1 MGGAILLM
9 ANTAVDAGVPKT
21 KAGVALLRDRSS
33 PANRERLR
41 TLAILCA
48 LMAFGPLS
56 TDFYLPAMP
65 TMAESLHTSPGTIE
79 WTISSYL
86 IGSSLGQL
94 VWGPISDK
102 YGRRLPVAIGIVIF
116 VIGSAGCALSTSA
129 GAMIAWRVLQAV
141 GACAGIALSRAMVRD
156 LYEGARAAQMM
167 SALITVMAVT
177 PLIGPLIGGQILRF
191 ASWPWIFWLLAAVGV
206 AALLALLT
214 LPETLPP
221 ERRRRDA
228 VSKALVT
235 YYRLLGDRRILGFA
249 AVSASLYFGIFA
261 YVAGTPF
268 AYIDYYGLRPEFFGL
283 VFASGILGIM
293 ASNLINARQVMR
305 SGVVPMLR
313 IGASL
318 AAVGGLWAALDAW
331 TGFGGLAGLAAPL
344 FLFIA
349 TNGLIIANSIAGAMA
364 AFPKRAGTVSAL
376 VGALQFGAGM
386 AGSGLLGAFADGTP
400 RPLAFVVAI
409 AGLGA
414 AICAWTLV
422 SSGGR
427 CSRDLKIAAV
437 ARSRL
442 SK

>member
-1 MGGAILLM
+1 MS
-9 ANTAVDAGVPKT
+9 NTTVDAGVPAAKP
-21 KAGVALLRDRSS
+21 GVALLRDRSS
-33 PANRERLR
+33 PADRERLR

-65 TMAESLHTSPGTIE
+65 AMAESLHTSPGTIE
-79 WTISSYL
+79 WTISGYL

-102 YGRRLPVAIGIVIF
+102 YGRRLPVAIGIAIF

-129 GAMIAWRVLQAV
+129 GAMIAWRVLQAI
-141 GACAGIALSRAMVRD
+141 GSCAGIALSRAMVRD
-156 LYEGARAAQMM
+156 LYSGARAAQMM

-191 ASWPWIFWLLAAVGV
+191 ASWPWIFWLLAVVGV
-206 AALLALLT
+206 ATLLALLT

-228 VSKALVT
+228 VSKALIT
-235 YYRLLGDRRILGFA
+235 YYRLLGDRRILGYA

-268 AYIDYYGLRPEFFGL
+268 AYIEFYGLRPEFFGF

-305 SGVVPMLR
+305 SGVVPILR

-318 AAVGGLWAALDAW
+318 TGRRRPVGGVGRLDRLRRLGRPCRPVVSVHRHKRADHRKFDRRRDV
-331 TGFGGLAGLAAPL
+331 GVSQAGGNRFGLGGGASIRGGHGGLGPARRVFGRHAETARVRRRHLRPWRGDLRVDAGVAAAQGRGLARRGSEPL
-344 FLFIA
+344 
-349 TNGLIIANSIAGAMA
+349 
-364 AFPKRAGTVSAL
+364 
-376 VGALQFGAGM
+376 
-386 AGSGLLGAFADGTP
+386 
-400 RPLAFVVAI
+400 
-409 AGLGA
+409 
-414 AICAWTLV
+414 
-422 SSGGR
+422 
-427 CSRDLKIAAV
+427 
-437 ARSRL
+437 
-442 SK
+442 